1 MPILDGVADCI
12 EQIDNQEVYVEGTTN
27 ILNYPE
33 FKDVARARELM
44 SMIDER
50 TSIYKVLSENVC
62 QNGISVK
69 IGTENDHS
77 WIKDCSLITINYNI
91 ADTLRGTIG
100 IIGPTRMEYPKV
112 ISSLRYVSRIVSD
125 EINRLLGQEPGSG

>member
-1 MPILDGVADCI
+1 
-12 EQIDNQEVYVEGTTN
+12 VEGTTN